1 MPKLYNTDIKLEA
14 TLYIMAES
22 KEEAE
27 RIAAEVQ
34 GGIEFSSRRQSI
46 GYGLE
51 MTGEPFSPDMPP
63 VSLSPVMTIID
74 GPSKRI
80 AYLLEEFDE
89 EAEEEDSE

>member
-1 MPKLYNTDIKLEA
+1 MPKLFNTDIKLEA
-14 TLYIMAES
+14 TLYIVADS

-34 GGIEFSSRRQSI
+34 GGIEFSNRRQTI
-46 GYGLE
+46 ADGLE
-51 MTGEPFSPDMPP
+51 MTGESYGPDMPP

-80 AYLLEEFDE
+80 AYLV
-89 EAEEEDSE
+89 EEDLGAAEGEDA

>member
-14 TLYIMAES
+14 TLYIVADS

-34 GGIEFSSRRQSI
+34 GGIEFSSRRQTI
-46 GYGLE
+46 ADGLE
-51 MTGEPFSPDMPP
+51 MTGEAFGPDMPP

-80 AYLLEEFDE
+80 AYLADELDE
-89 EAEEEDSE
+89 EEGEDA